1 MPRREPQAAP
11 TRTPPEPSRQDDDST
26 PSPRR
31 RSTLCFPC
39 FPATTAPRRT
49 SASSTPTRVHL
60 LVVKQFLVLEINWMT
75 TSSSTEG
82 DEMDDDH
89 SHEGRT
95 TEDHGASLKDACGDG
110 PEGLLSTARLR
121 FLLDLVLMDLYRLR
135 PLLYKCNFI
144 RSCGCD
150 TD

>member
-1 MPRREPQAAP
+1 MA
-11 TRTPPEPSRQDDDST
+11 
-26 PSPRR
+26 
-31 RSTLCFPC
+31 C
-39 FPATTAPRRT
+39 ATGA
-49 SASSTPTRVHL
+49 H
-60 LVVKQFLVLEINWMT
+60 VLEISWMT

-110 PEGLLSTARLR
+110 PEDLLSAARLR
-121 FLLDLVLMDLYRLR
+121 FLLDSVLLDLYRLR
-135 PLLYKCNFI
+135 PLMYKCNVI